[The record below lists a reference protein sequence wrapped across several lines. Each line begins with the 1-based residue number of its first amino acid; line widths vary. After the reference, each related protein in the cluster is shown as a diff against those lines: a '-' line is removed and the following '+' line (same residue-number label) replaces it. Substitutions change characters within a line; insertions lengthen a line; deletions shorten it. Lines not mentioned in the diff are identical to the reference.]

1 MDYQRNDLSRN
12 GDAVNAQR
20 PCLHWMARL
29 GFVCVLCIATG
40 LASLLP
46 LMATIS
52 SAFAQ
57 APTVTVSPETIYLG
71 DTVTVDI
78 EVTASRRVRFGT
90 PEGTEL
96 RVVGQ
101 RSFSSQ
107 SWINGQASFNHR
119 LALQLQPVRAGM
131 LSTGRIPYE
140 TEAGLQYV
148 EPVTVNVLDP
158 AERAG
163 KPSPQQGTQGT
174 QGTPRATERPVR
186 DGAASAPLP
195 DLDRIPQA
203 PPLQDSS
210 MFHGALGSEPPGSPF
225 LAAWVSTDSAFP
237 GQQII
242 VDYLLFSPAGGFGFE
257 ITGMSEPLFTDAWF
271 EDISEQRMGNARGRF
286 LQTANVNNQL
296 YEVRPIRSYVL
307 IPLEQG
313 NLEIPPLQLDI
324 QLSGFGRNASP
335 SSLTSNPLQVPVNHL
350 PRQTDGT
357 PSEGASVGF
366 LQMTARVDRNRVR
379 VGDSGTLI
387 VEITGVSHFTGLLM
401 PAPQP
406 PAGIGLFSPEDNS
419 QSRFGGSGWLEG
431 TITRR
436 IPFVAS
442 SEGTWTIPSTT
453 LRYYDPWR
461 EVWTTRTTDPIEIIV
476 EGVNEAA
483 VAAANEGSGVAVDW
497 RSALPAPRVVN
508 APRQQSTATSLPP
521 EFWTALIALPPL
533 VWLVLLAVSGI
544 GRVRL
549 AGQPARHLR
558 EATTALADALTKA
571 ADANDSQAVLTAIR
585 RYVGEL
591 NRQHSL
597 AHPLTNDGMLQTAA
611 HLQNPI
617 AAELAELHAEVASQ
631 RYGGESSLSTS
642 QLSAIRRLAQAA
654 RGAK

>member
-1 MDYQRNDLSRN
+1 MGYPRNVLSRN
-12 GDAVNAQR
+12 GDALNAQR
-20 PCLHWMARL
+20 PSSHAMARSWFL
-29 GFVCVLCIATG
+29 CALCIASG
-40 LASLLP
+40 LALLLP

-57 APTVTVSPETIYLG
+57 APTITVSPETIYLG

-107 SWINGQASFNHR
+107 SWVNGQASFNHR
-119 LALQLQPVRAGM
+119 LALQLQPVRVGT
-131 LSTGRIPYE
+131 LNTGRIPYE

-148 EPVTVNVLDP
+148 EPVTINVLDP
-158 AERAG
+158 AERAA
-163 KPSPQQGTQGT
+163 KPTTQQGM

-186 DGAASAPLP
+186 DGAAGAPLP

-210 MFHGALGSEPPGSPF
+210 MFHGVLGSDPPGSPF
-225 LAAWVSTDSAFP
+225 LAAWVSTDAAFP
-237 GQQII
+237 QQQII
-242 VDYLLFSPAGGFGFE
+242 VDYLLFSPPGGFGFE
-257 ITGMSEPLFTDAWF
+257 ITGMSEPLFTDSWF
-271 EDISEQRMGNARGRF
+271 QDISEQRMGNARGRF

-307 IPLEQG
+307 IPLERG
-313 NLEIPPLQLDI
+313 NLNIPPLQLDI
-324 QLSGFGRNASP
+324 QRSGFGRNESSSP
-335 SSLTSNPLQVPVNHL
+335 LSSNPLQVPVNHL

-357 PSEGASVGF
+357 PSEGSSVGF
-366 LQMTARVDRNRVR
+366 LQMTARVDRSRVR

-387 VEITGVSHFTGLLM
+387 VEITGVSHFTGLRM

-406 PAGIGLFSPEDNS
+406 PAGIRLFAPEDNS

-431 TITRR
+431 TVTRR

-442 SEGTWTIPSTT
+442 SEGTWTVPAMT

-497 RSALPAPRVVN
+497 RSALPVPRVVN
-508 APRQQSTATSLPP
+508 APRQQRTATSLPLV
-521 EFWTALIALPPL
+521 FWTALSALPPL
-533 VWLVLLAVSGI
+533 VWLMLLAVSGM

-549 AGQPARHLR
+549 AGQPARQLR
-558 EATTALADALTKA
+558 DATTALTAALTLA
-571 ADANDSQAVLTAIR
+571 ADANDGQALLTAIR

-597 AHPLTNDGMLQTAA
+597 AHPLTHEGMLQTAA

-617 AAELAELHAEVASQ
+617 ATELAELHAEVAGQ

-642 QLSAIRRLAQAA
+642 QISAIRRLAQAA